1 MTPDPP
7 SFRHALS
14 NLTRPLCILDSEW
27 TRASTADARLVSI
40 AIAKLLPDGTAQ
52 TREWFVNPGAP
63 IDPGATAVHGI
74 TNADVADRPLFRTVA
89 AEVAAFLE
97 GADIG
102 GYSVS
107 SDIQILER
115 ELAAAE
121 VTLDTDTL
129 RIVDGLRLWQKR
141 EPRKLTDAYQR
152 FVGPIPEDLQPHD
165 ALDDVRMTVAVIERM
180 ANGQTAAELHAEA
193 HPDMVDPAGKFRRDE
208 HDRIVSPSASTAA
221 TRAGSIPARGGPRW
235 WCLVCG
241 IFRRRASC
249 ATGPC
254 IPADGTRPR
263 GHVTPPDVSRR
274 SPAASPRPGAA
285 GSACR
290 GCSRCGRTGRRCGR
304 TGRRC
309 GRTGRR
315 PGPQIRPG
323 VPGSS

>member
-208 HDRIVSPSASTAA
+208 HDRIVFAFGKHRGDPTDDHPDFLAWILNKDFPPSTLAVA
-221 TRAGSIPARGGPRW
+221 RRELDRIRPPAPE
-235 WCLVCG
+235 
-241 IFRRRASC
+241 
-249 ATGPC
+249 PN
-254 IPADGTRPR
+254 
-263 GHVTPPDVSRR
+263 
-274 SPAASPRPGAA
+274 PGAQPVNTEA
-285 GSACR
+285 NSIDDGEI
-290 GCSRCGRTGRRCGR
+290 
-304 TGRRC
+304 
-309 GRTGRR
+309 
-315 PGPQIRPG
+315 PF
-323 VPGSS
+323 